1 MPSPCLVPERLADLH
16 VRLRGRRVQGNPQCL
31 PPPSRA
37 SSARAAAN
45 GPAAPQLALS
55 REKAPASQVSQPGP
69 RSPSLKT
76 PHDPSREGEGL
87 GTSALVAIRRA
98 AVTLPPP
105 GSPEPRPGPRA
116 PHLGCRCLPFC
127 HPGAHPS
134 CGPRLRG
141 SSSSPERLWAWWDP
155 LFRLRP
161 PPPRCSPLVAV
172 EAPESPGSRS
182 PPSRLVC
189 PLPAPPA
196 ALPRPFPSLR
206 VTRSLRARRHLCLKS
221 RVRPR
226 RGKSFIRWNRKGT
239 RKLGSEHAPCNIT
252 VSTSSLPVR
261 PVPAAGA
268 A

>member
-1 MPSPCLVPERLADLH
+1 MGS
-16 VRLRGRRVQGNPQCL
+16 
-31 PPPSRA
+31 
-37 SSARAAAN
+37 
-45 GPAAPQLALS
+45 AAPI
-55 REKAPASQVSQPGP
+55 
-69 RSPSLKT
+69 RS
-76 PHDPSREGEGL
+76 
-87 GTSALVAIRRA
+87 RRA

-105 GSPEPRPGPRA
+105 GSPAPRPGPRA
-116 PHLGCRCLPFC
+116 PHLGCKCLPFC

-134 CGPRLRG
+134 CGPRLPG

-155 LFRLRP
+155 LSRP
-161 PPPRCSPLVAV
+161 RPPPPCCSPLVAAVAPGSPRSWSPEPTFSRSPALFLHPPPRCSVLY
-172 EAPESPGSRS
+172 SS
-182 PPSRLVC
+182 
-189 PLPAPPA
+189 LPA
-196 ALPRPFPSLR
+196 
-206 VTRSLRARRHLCLKS
+206 TRSLRARRHLCLKS